1 MAKHHRQY
9 GRELIFCW
17 RRGKL
22 NVSSFF
28 LFFGSTST
36 VCTSMYIHICTTYL
50 SLEYSLC
57 LYCTYQ
63 RYIIENGL
71 VKSSSCRSW
80 WLWMYGI
87 MWKINFSFAMSPFN
101 TFIIIIIGR
110 IAVWPLFYVSGA
122 HFGAPH
128 LSWLTKW
135 MKWISGGTVA
145 DKNKIIS

>member
-9 GRELIFCW
+9 GRELIFVCW

-36 VCTSMYIHICTTYL
+36 VCTSMYIHTYMHNVPVFRVQ
-50 SLEYSLC
+50 SVSV
-57 LYCTYQ
+57 LY
-63 RYIIENGL
+63 ISKIENGL

-80 WLWMYGI
+80 WLWIYGI

-110 IAVWPLFYVSGA
+110 IAVWALFYVSGA
-122 HFGAPH
+122 HFSTPH

-135 MKWISGGTVA
+135 MKWISGSTVA